1 MLDRAEIFEVEEEM
15 VGLVVVGDTFDNSIS
30 LNDVTGGLKSVVD
43 FAREKSE
50 NNFSAVIQIVSA
62 ACMALH
68 FKSLVKNFG
77 HIPVPIVIGGPG
89 TGKTTMAKLAM
100 RSIYKAHPACSTSE
114 HGNVVNQKSIR

>member
-114 HGNVVNQKSIR
+114 HGSVVNQKSIR